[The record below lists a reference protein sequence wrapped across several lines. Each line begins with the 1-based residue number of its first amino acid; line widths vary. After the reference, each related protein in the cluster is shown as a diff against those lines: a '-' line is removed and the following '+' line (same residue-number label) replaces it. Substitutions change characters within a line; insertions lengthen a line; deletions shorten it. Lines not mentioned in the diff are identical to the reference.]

1 MQSVTRNSAQ
11 TNIYRRGHRRETI
24 SALTASDQRIQR
36 WQVVPSWCNE
46 VGGRRK
52 SGRKCWRCSAARS
65 ACVGEES
72 IDTHDIWP
80 GVELLPSRQHPTGT
94 SKTHKMLQTKRAAE
108 KSPENYLQ
116 KAFSRL
122 FQLSNWWLVERVIA
136 TFGVSRVDIGCG
148 NSAPTFPWRLSFFA
162 AATAV
167 AAALSGLRTA
177 STTCRR
183 FRQNVFGG
191 STGLFG
197 SATCSSRVCTSSSF
211 IIRFFRFF

>member
-94 SKTHKMLQTKRAAE
+94 SKTHKMLQTKFEQNEGNIRVRRDPPSNDVSRDDDVAVPPGGRYYG
-108 KSPENYLQ
+108 SP
-116 KAFSRL
+116 SRWQARDCI
-122 FQLSNWWLVERVIA
+122 FARRWHAVA
-136 TFGVSRVDIGCG
+136 TFTALKERTFSATNRAIRSAESSLVSALFNSKQWRNPGDSAGHSVSR
-148 NSAPTFPWRLSFFA
+148 
-162 AATAV
+162 
-167 AAALSGLRTA
+167 
-177 STTCRR
+177 STHQHIRM
-183 FRQNVFGG
+183 
-191 STGLFG
+191 
-197 SATCSSRVCTSSSF
+197 VCH
-211 IIRFFRFF
+211 

>member
-65 ACVGEES
+65 ACAGEES

-108 KSPENYLQ
+108 KKSGKLPAESFLPS
-116 KAFSRL
+116 FSVE
-122 FQLSNWWLVERVIA
+122 QL
-136 TFGVSRVDIGCG
+136 
-148 NSAPTFPWRLSFFA
+148 
-162 AATAV
+162 V
-167 AAALSGLRTA
+167 A
-177 STTCRR
+177 C
-183 FRQNVFGG
+183 
-191 STGLFG
+191 
-197 SATCSSRVCTSSSF
+197 
-211 IIRFFRFF
+211 